1 MTKKKKKTK
10 KTCDCF
16 LDLCIGIDVFIC
28 ETGDNVHLGF
38 KILTTVACCL
48 SCVNSFVQLLD
59 AGMKEKVFIQ
69 CNREQLRSN
78 YSNSYNNFY
87 FYSDSKDSHLSC
99 FDEEIEELVK
109 NQFQQSFCFTELRL
123 SF

>member
-1 MTKKKKKTK
+1 M
-10 KTCDCF
+10 
-16 LDLCIGIDVFIC
+16 
-28 ETGDNVHLGF
+28 HLGF

-109 NQFQQSFCFTELRL
+109 NQFGQSFCFTELRL
-123 SF
+123 PF